1 MIDVK
6 QEVKRQFNSI
16 EEWLQKQKQHAT
28 PLLYSSIDIRES
40 NHKLAGIDT
49 NVFPAGFNNLN
60 PNAQLAIRQAFK
72 RFFST
77 HYPISK
83 EILLFCEDHTRNLFY
98 LENVYQLKSQ
108 LESAGCN
115 VIVGSFFKDH
125 PTICTS
131 TGHLTITTANNNPL
145 TLYCLNYI
153 LNHRNEFNIDA
164 CVLNNDLSDG
174 NYDSLTQL
182 NVPIIPDPQMGWHRR
197 KKSTHI
203 AQLNQLTKTLI
214 DECHLSID
222 PWQLTTE
229 FAAVSSIDI
238 NLETDRQRLADTAND
253 ILKIIQQ
260 KYKEHHINDS
270 PYLVIKSDNGTYGM
284 GVISI
289 KEPNDILNLNRKSRN
304 KLHKGKSAIPIDN
317 LIIQEGIPSAIQ
329 INGHTA
335 EEVIYHV
342 NGETIGSFYRLHE
355 QKTTTDIL
363 NSKGMQFKAF
373 DPSINESFQEES
385 TNAMIQSSPI
395 SYLVAQLANLSA
407 QKEVALL

>member
-1 MIDVK
+1 M
-6 QEVKRQFNSI
+6 
-16 EEWLQKQKQHAT
+16 
-28 PLLYSSIDIRES
+28 
-40 NHKLAGIDT
+40 
-49 NVFPAGFNNLN
+49 
-60 PNAQLAIRQAFK
+60 
-72 RFFST
+72 
-77 HYPISK
+77 
-83 EILLFCEDHTRNLFY
+83 
-98 LENVYQLKSQ
+98 
-108 LESAGCN
+108 
-115 VIVGSFFKDH
+115 
-125 PTICTS
+125 
-131 TGHLTITTANNNPL
+131 
-145 TLYCLNYI
+145 
-153 LNHRNEFNIDA
+153 
-164 CVLNNDLSDG
+164 SDG

-203 AQLNQLTKTLI
+203 AELNGLTKTLI
-214 DECHLSID
+214 DECQFIYRPMAINNRILQRFLVLILIAKMID
-222 PWQLTTE
+222 
-229 FAAVSSIDI
+229 SD
-238 NLETDRQRLADTAND
+238 LADTAND
-253 ILKIIQQ
+253 ILKTIQQ
-260 KYKEHHINDS
+260 KYKEHQINDA